1 MQLTMSGDYAVRVIV
16 DLAAQLAGSSVRMR
30 DLRRRTDVPRAYLSK
45 IVQALARGALV
56 CTRRGKHGGV
66 SLLGD
71 PRTITLKRV
80 IEAVEGPIHLNRC
93 LVRPGMCPRDTFCPV
108 HPAWARI
115 QQILVRELESVR
127 ISDLLNASPAVSSA
141 GTREGPSC

>member
-16 DLAAQLAGSSVRMR
+16 DLAAHLAGPTVRMQ
-30 DLRRRTDVPRAYLSK
+30 DLRRRTNVPGAYLSK
-45 IVQALARGALV
+45 VVQALARGALV

-71 PRTITLKRV
+71 PHTITLKRV

-93 LVRPGMCPRDTFCPV
+93 LMRPGMCPRDTFCPV
-108 HPAWARI
+108 HPVWARI
-115 QQILVRELESVR
+115 QLILLRELESVR
-127 ISDLLNASPAVSSA
+127 ISDLLNTSPPASSA
-141 GTREGPSC
+141 GTQEGLSC